1 MWHFERVLVGPYKG
15 AFTHPCFVRGNK
27 ALCAS
32 MSRHHLPSAEMYSQ
46 AFSAQTN
53 QFILNQPSNQLVTD
67 RTTTTDHQQHGTMK
81 TALKSNDWDR
91 VQQLISSIVPD
102 YPSTT
107 TNNTPAKT
115 ITNTSPRVE
124 HIIITN
130 NIMNS
135 SSKVGSS
142 SMARKAEQTD
152 TKDLVS
158 IDSEEDWSLLS
169 DCLEIMLNSS
179 SSVPNKVTTTPKA
192 TDHHHHHHHHHRY
205 YPIDGLTTGME
216 EPASPE
222 IVETLF
228 AELSGW

>member
-1 MWHFERVLVGPYKG
+1 
-15 AFTHPCFVRGNK
+15 
-27 ALCAS
+27 

-53 QFILNQPSNQLVTD
+53 QYILNQPSNELVTD
-67 RTTTTDHQQHGTMK
+67 RTTTTDQQQPGTTK

-91 VQQLISSIVPD
+91 VQQLISSIVPY

-107 TNNTPAKT
+107 TNNTPPKKP
-115 ITNTSPRVE
+115 TNSSPRVE
-124 HIIITN
+124 HIITHN
-130 NIMNS
+130 TLNS
-135 SSKVGSS
+135 SLKVGSS
-142 SMARKAEQTD
+142 SMARKD
-152 TKDLVS
+152 DIVS

-179 SSVPNKVTTTPKA
+179 YSTPPNKVTTTPKA
-192 TDHHHHHHHHHRY
+192 TDHHHHHRY
-205 YPIDGLTTGME
+205 YPIDGLATGME